1 MFRASFS
8 TKYYYG
14 TRVFLEP
21 GSVYPQGPL
30 FFITTVR
37 KEGGVKVK
45 VISGKSLLAL
55 FASAFLLFSVL
66 VNPAA
71 ASSVSYETVTAPRV
85 RSGEVGEL
93 GSVLIRIQPL
103 LYRQHSV
110 WVSLPSGFIVEEV
123 TLTRATYAYRD
134 LLRDLEIELH
144 DESGTAPLEATPGS
158 QGFEL
163 RIPTQAETNDEAILI
178 LSFDRVDVPQ
188 DFRGDIMVN
197 FEGLQG
203 QFTSGTAKSALVPGR
218 EVEEPEEVDDPE
230 EPEPPEEI
238 EEPEEPVEPAPPEEP
253 EPPEEVLYGARRA
266 FLTIGSETATIDG
279 VRKEMDVAPFIRDGH
294 TFVPVR
300 FLAEAF
306 GAAADWEPKDAA
318 VEQVFL
324 TREDRQ
330 ITITIG
336 EAALSVLEDGEMRMV
351 TAEAASFIENGRT
364 FLPFRAVAEAFGAEV
379 SYGPPEGPV
388 QWVYFEQ

>member
-1 MFRASFS
+1 MN
-8 TKYYYG
+8 G
-14 TRVFLEP
+14 I
-21 GSVYPQGPL
+21 SV
-30 FFITTVR
+30 
-37 KEGGVKVK
+37 
-45 VISGKSLLAL
+45 KSLLAL

-66 VNPAA
+66 VTPAA

-93 GSVLIRIQPL
+93 GSVLIRIKPL

-134 LLRDLEIELH
+134 VLRDLEVELH

-178 LSFDRVDVPQ
+178 LSFDRVYVPT

-203 QFTSGTAKSALVPGR
+203 QFTSGTAKSAQVPGR

-238 EEPEEPVEPAPPEEP
+238 EEPAPPEEP
-253 EPPEEVLYGARRA
+253 EPPEELLSGARRA
-266 FLTIGSETATIDG
+266 TLTIGS
-279 VRKEMDVAPFIRDGH
+279 
-294 TFVPVR
+294 
-300 FLAEAF
+300 
-306 GAAADWEPKDAA
+306 
-318 VEQVFL
+318 
-324 TREDRQ
+324 
-330 ITITIG
+330 
-336 EAALSVLEDGEMRMV
+336 
-351 TAEAASFIENGRT
+351 
-364 FLPFRAVAEAFGAEV
+364 
-379 SYGPPEGPV
+379 
-388 QWVYFEQ
+388 

>member
-1 MFRASFS
+1 VN
-8 TKYYYG
+8 G
-14 TRVFLEP
+14 I
-21 GSVYPQGPL
+21 SV
-30 FFITTVR
+30 
-37 KEGGVKVK
+37 
-45 VISGKSLLAL
+45 KSLLAL
-55 FASAFLLFSVL
+55 FASAALLFSVL
-66 VNPAA
+66 VAPAA

-85 RSGEVGEL
+85 RSGQASEL

-103 LYRQHSV
+103 MDMEQQV
-110 WVSLPSGFIVEEV
+110 WVSLPRDFEIEEV
-123 TLTRATYAYRD
+123 SLTRATYNG
-134 LLRDLEIELH
+134 RDLEDRGVELQLH
-144 DESGTAPLEATPGS
+144 DQSGYAPLTAYPEEEGFLLGIDAPG
-158 QGFEL
+158 
-163 RIPTQAETNDEAILI
+163 ETIDEEVLLI
-178 LSFDRVDVPQ
+178 IFFDRVYVPT

-230 EPEPPEEI
+230 ELEPPEEI
-238 EEPEEPVEPAPPEEP
+238 EEPAPPEEP
-253 EPPEEVLYGARRA
+253 EPPEELLYGARRA

-279 VRKEMDVAPFIRDGH
+279 ERKEMDVAPFIRNGH

-336 EAALSVLEDGEMRMV
+336 EAGLSVLEDGDKRAV
-351 TAEAASFIENGRT
+351 TAVAASSIENGRT